1 VKNFFRCVVVLASTA
16 FSAAAIAAGVNQVT
30 VGAMV
35 TEWDSATPLNPA
47 LGIYPIRGAGQING
61 EFVIAE
67 RDGIQIGLRIT
78 DRTDGLLEASGK
90 RTGTYRAS
98 TGYDTGT
105 LDRAEWNYDWHVD
118 LRYSGTTLA
127 DYDLTLTQTFTPKL
141 NGSAGPLD
149 LKFPDLL
156 NSLLDNAVL
165 YQSSQNP
172 VFFNDSFDVDKEGT
186 YHLMLKL
193 QPRNGGPP
201 LIAQVK
207 VVVADSP

>member
-1 VKNFFRCVVVLASTA
+1 VKSLIRIAFLLTA
-16 FSAAAIAAGVNQVT
+16 TALTSVAADGGSGQVT

-35 TEWDSATPLNPA
+35 TEWDSATPLNP
-47 LGIYPIRGAGQING
+47 LQGIYPIGGAGQING

-67 RDGIQIGLRIT
+67 RDGIQIGLRVT
-78 DRTDGLLEASGK
+78 DRTDGLLMVSGK

-98 TGYDTGT
+98 TGYDAGT
-105 LDRAEWNYDWHVD
+105 LDRAEWNYDWHID
-118 LRYSGTTLA
+118 LRGTGTELA
-127 DYDLTLTQTFTPKL
+127 DYDLTLTQTFAPKL

-149 LKFPDLL
+149 LKFPEIIGTV
-156 NSLLDNAVL
+156 LDNAVL

-172 VFFNDSFDVDKEGT
+172 VFFNDSFDVDKVGT

-193 QPRNGGPP
+193 QPKKGGPP

-207 VVVADSP
+207 VLVADSP

>member
-1 VKNFFRCVVVLASTA
+1 
-16 FSAAAIAAGVNQVT
+16 
-30 VGAMV
+30 MV
-35 TEWDSATPLNPA
+35 TEWSSATLPNPL
-47 LGIYPIRGAGQING
+47 LGIYPISGAGQVNG

-78 DRTDGLLEASGK
+78 DRTDGLLMVSGK
-90 RTGTYRAS
+90 RTGTYLAG

-105 LDRAEWNYDWHVD
+105 LDRAEWNYDWHID
-118 LRYSGTTLA
+118 LRGTGTTLE
-127 DYDLTLTQTFTPKL
+127 DYELALHQTFSPKL

-149 LKFPDLL
+149 LKFPELIG
-156 NSLLDNAVL
+156 SILDNAVL

-172 VFFNDSFDVDKEGT
+172 VFFNDSFNVEKEGT

-193 QPRNGGPP
+193 QPKTGAAP

-207 VVVADSP
+207 VVVTNSP